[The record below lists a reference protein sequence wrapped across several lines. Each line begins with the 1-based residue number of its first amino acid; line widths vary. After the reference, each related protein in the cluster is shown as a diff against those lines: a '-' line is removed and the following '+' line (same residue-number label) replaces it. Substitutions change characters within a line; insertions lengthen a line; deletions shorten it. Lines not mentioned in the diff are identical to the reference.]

1 MSSLLLTFIVRT
13 GLTALSADYMQG
25 TRLSFRSKEDAIH
38 FAEKQGA
45 VHIYYLMTT
54 LSTRRI
60 GQDGITM
67 CTCWYNSSLNATHRP
82 MQPTTH
88 SKEGSSEEL
97 RGEFLV
103 SPWQASY
110 YEDEI
115 DCVDTSPNTITLYL
129 RSQISDLSPLKR
141 VIDEA
146 LKSRG
151 ITS

>member
-1 MSSLLLTFIVRT
+1 MNTLL
-13 GLTALSADYMQG
+13 
-25 TRLSFRSKEDAIH
+25 
-38 FAEKQGA
+38 
-45 VHIYYLMTT
+45 
-54 LSTRRI
+54 TRRI

-67 CTCWYNSSLNATHRP
+67 CTCCYHSSPKAAHCPL
-82 MQPTTH
+82 QPTTH

-115 DCVDTSPNTITLYL
+115 DCVDTSPIQSHYTSDL
-129 RSQISDLSPLKR
+129 RSQPCFITLNR
-141 VIDEA
+141 VIDKA